1 MALFAGQ
8 YIKIYGWFPD
18 IFLGNHPYI
27 LIKLYSYSAIYT
39 TQTLFCGVRRC
50 FFASHAF
57 EHAYYLAGVTEL
69 VVVPDVQDG

>member
-1 MALFAGQ
+1 MALFAGRR
-8 YIKIYGWFPD
+8 IKIYGGLPENMS
-18 IFLGNHPYI
+18 GSHPYI